1 MAGSKN
7 AYLSISLYTRRKRE
21 TDAGNGKFPESP
33 LNMSTLLEK
42 HIVELL
48 AEGDEKAISLLYE
61 HYGDTLYG
69 VALKVVRDEELAQD
83 VLQESFVKIW
93 RKAGTYDASKAK
105 LFTWLFRITRNTAID
120 KLRSLGTKN
129 DKEIQIDV
137 SDVYTI
143 GVDGVQPELMDMRKH
158 LAKIEPKYQQVL
170 EALFFEGMT
179 QQEASEE
186 LDIPLGTI
194 KSRLKIGLREL
205 RKIYDPSA
213 MALLILMQW
222 L

>member
-1 MAGSKN
+1 
-7 AYLSISLYTRRKRE
+7 
-21 TDAGNGKFPESP
+21 
-33 LNMSTLLEK
+33 MSTLLEK

-48 AEGDEKAISLLYE
+48 KERNDKAIALLYDN
-61 HYGDTLYG
+61 YGDTLLG
-69 VALKVVRDEELAQD
+69 VAKKVVRSDDIAQD

-93 RKAGTYDASKAK
+93 KKADSYDPSKAK

-120 KLRSLGTKN
+120 KLRSINTKSN
-129 DKEIQIDV
+129 KEIQIDV

-143 GVDGVQPELMDMRKH
+143 GVESTKPELMDVQEH
-158 LAKIEPKYQQVL
+158 LDNIEEKYRIVL
-170 EALFFEGMT
+170 DALFFQGMT

-205 RKIYDPSA
+205 RKIYGPA
-213 MALLILMQW
+213 MATLLLNV